1 MKTLTISIVLL
12 CCFGSM
18 EAQTNHIERIL
29 RDIEQNNKELQAGE
43 QNLSAQKM
51 GTKIENNLSNPE
63 VSYSYQYGK
72 DDLEANQSELNV
84 TQGFDFPTLYASRNK
99 YGKLQNEAYEKRFG
113 MMRRDVL
120 LKAKE
125 LCLEMIHL
133 NQQKNLLDSRKKNAE
148 ELVAFYEKRL
158 QTGDA
163 NVLETNKVKLELMAV
178 NTEVAENDVAFRTA
192 LQSLL
197 AMNGNM
203 PLTFDEVEYPLLPEL
218 VSFEQLRDE
227 VFSTDY
233 ELQSV
238 SAEKEAARKMITV
251 SKNGWLPGLQVGYR
265 RSGSIGDEIHGFIV
279 GGSIPL
285 FENRGKV
292 KKAKAESLSA
302 DLQQQNVALRIEAE
316 LHSQF
321 NEAQQLKKSMET
333 YDLLLMKN
341 TLDYLKQALM
351 AGQISVIE
359 YFTEV
364 ESIYQNQQKYMDL
377 ENRYQKVMAQ
387 LYKNSL

>member
-1 MKTLTISIVLL
+1 MKILTMTILLL
-12 CCFGSM
+12 CGFGCV
-18 EAQTNHIERIL
+18 EAQTNYIERIL
-29 RDIEQNNKELQAGE
+29 RDIEKNNKELQAGE
-43 QNLSAQKM
+43 QNLTAQKM

-63 VSYSYQYGK
+63 VSYSYQYGRE
-72 DDLEANQSELNV
+72 DDPNQSEMTV
-84 TQGFDFPTLYASRNK
+84 TQGFDFPTQYAARHQ
-99 YGKLQNEAYEKRFG
+99 YGKLQSEAYEKRFG
-113 MMRRDVL
+113 ILRRDVL

-125 LCLEMIHL
+125 LCLDMIRL
-133 NQQKNLLDSRKKNAE
+133 NQQKALLNNRKANAE
-148 ELVAFYEKRL
+148 ELVKFYEKRL

-163 NVLETNKVKLELMAV
+163 NILETNKVKLELMAV
-178 NTEVAENDVAFRTA
+178 NTEVAENDAAFRTA

-203 PLTFDEVEYPLLPEL
+203 PLTFDETEYPVLPEL
-218 VSFEQLRDE
+218 TGFDRLRDE
-227 VFSTDY
+227 IFATDY

-238 SAEKEAARKMITV
+238 ATEKEAARKMVTV

-292 KKAKAESLSA
+292 KKAKAEALNA
-302 DLQQQNVALRIEAE
+302 ELQQQNTVLRIEAE

-321 NEAQQLKKSMET
+321 NEAQQLKSSMDA

-341 TLDYLKQALM
+341 TLGYLKQALM

>member
-1 MKTLTISIVLL
+1 MKTLTMTIVLL
-12 CCFGSM
+12 CGFGCM
-18 EAQTNHIERIL
+18 EAQTNHIERVL
-29 RDIEQNNKELQAGE
+29 RDIERNNKELQAGE
-43 QNLSAQKM
+43 QNLSAQKI

-72 DDLEANQSELNV
+72 EDFDPNQSELTV
-84 TQGFDFPTLYASRNK
+84 TQGFDFPTQYVARNK
-99 YGKLQNEAYEKRFG
+99 YGKLQSEAYEKRFG
-113 MMRRDVL
+113 IMRRDVL

-125 LCLEMIHL
+125 LCLEMIRL
-133 NQQKNLLDSRKKNAE
+133 NRQKALLNNRRDNAE
-148 ELVAFYEKRL
+148 ELVKFYEKRL
-158 QTGDA
+158 QNGDA
-163 NVLETNKVKLELMAV
+163 NILETNKVKLELMAV
-178 NTEVAENDVAFRTA
+178 NTEVAENDAAFRTA

-197 AMNGNM
+197 AMNGNR
-203 PLTFDEVEYPLLPEL
+203 PLSFDETEYPVLPDL
-218 VSFEQLRDE
+218 NGFDRLRDE
-227 VFSTDY
+227 VVASDY
-233 ELQSV
+233 ELQLV
-238 SAEKEAARKMITV
+238 TAEKEAAKKMITV

-265 RSGSIGDEIHGFIV
+265 RSGTIGDEIHGFIV

-302 DLQQQNVALRIEAE
+302 ELQQQNVALRIEAE
-316 LHSQF
+316 LHSLY
-321 NEAQQLKKSMET
+321 NEAQQLKKSMEA
-333 YDLLLMKN
+333 YDLSLMKN

-364 ESIYQNQQKYMDL
+364 ESISRNQQKYMDL

>member
-1 MKTLTISIVLL
+1 MKTLTMTMVLL
-12 CCFGSM
+12 CYVGGM
-18 EAQTNHIERIL
+18 GAQTNSIERIL
-29 RDIEQNNKELQAGE
+29 RNIEQNNKELQAGE
-43 QNLSAQKM
+43 QNLSAQKA

-63 VSYSYQYGK
+63 VSYSYQYGR
-72 DDLEANQSELNV
+72 EADPNQSELTV
-84 TQGFDFPTLYASRNK
+84 TQGFDFPTLYSSRNQ
-99 YGKLQNEAYEKRFG
+99 YGKLQDKAYEKRFG
-113 MMRRDVL
+113 LMRRDVL

-125 LCLEMIHL
+125 LCLELIRL
-133 NQQKNLLDSRKKNAE
+133 NQQKGLLNNRKANAE
-148 ELVAFYEKRL
+148 ELVKFYEKRL

-163 NVLETNKVKLELMAV
+163 NILETNKVKLELMAV
-178 NTEVAENDVAFRTA
+178 NTEVAENDAAFRTA

-197 AMNGNM
+197 AMNGNL
-203 PLTFDEVEYPLLPEL
+203 PLTFDDSEYPVLPEL
-218 VSFEQLRDE
+218 TDFDQLRDE
-227 VFSTDY
+227 VFQSDY

-238 SAEKEAARKMITV
+238 SAEKEAARKLVTV
-251 SKNGWLPGLQVGYR
+251 NKNGWLPGLQVGYR
-265 RSGSIGDEIHGFIV
+265 RSGGIGDEIHGFIV

-302 DLQQQNVALRIEAE
+302 ELQQQNVALRIEAE
-316 LHSQF
+316 LHAQF
-321 NEAQQLKKSMET
+321 NEAQQLKQSMAA
-333 YDLLLMKN
+333 YDLSLMTN

-364 ESIYQNQQKYMDL
+364 ESIYRNQQKYMDL